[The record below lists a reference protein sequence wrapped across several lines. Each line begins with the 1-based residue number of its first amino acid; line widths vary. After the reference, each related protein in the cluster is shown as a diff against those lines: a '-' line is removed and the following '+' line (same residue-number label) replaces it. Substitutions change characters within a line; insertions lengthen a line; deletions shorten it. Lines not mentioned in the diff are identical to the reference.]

1 MRQLKPV
8 IQDAA
13 DRINDPMIDDD
24 VQAIKDIVVIERK
37 VKEAIQSHLE
47 ELNFYP
53 ETGSP
58 MIKEAISKHLN
69 VEPSRTLFGAGLD
82 EVILMISRA
91 VLTAGDKIV
100 TSDLH

>member
-37 VKEAIQSHLE
+37 VKEAIQAYQAQE
-47 ELNFYP
+47 EL
-53 ETGSP
+53 T
-58 MIKEAISKHLN
+58 
-69 VEPSRTLFGAGLD
+69 
-82 EVILMISRA
+82 
-91 VLTAGDKIV
+91 TAHEDNQNTIV
-100 TSDLH
+100 TGEDIRNEMNRKIRDEGYLR

>member
-37 VKEAIQSHLE
+37 VKEAIQAHKAQEE
-47 ELNFYP
+47 EL
-53 ETGSP
+53 T
-58 MIKEAISKHLN
+58 
-69 VEPSRTLFGAGLD
+69 
-82 EVILMISRA
+82 
-91 VLTAGDKIV
+91 TAHEDNQNTIV
-100 TSDLH
+100 TGEDIRNEMNRKIRDEGYLR

>member
-37 VKEAIQSHLE
+37 VKEAIQAHKAQEE
-47 ELNFYP
+47 EL
-53 ETGSP
+53 T
-58 MIKEAISKHLN
+58 
-69 VEPSRTLFGAGLD
+69 
-82 EVILMISRA
+82 
-91 VLTAGDKIV
+91 TAHEDNQNTIV
-100 TSDLH
+100 TGEDILNEMNRKIRDEGYLR

>member
-37 VKEAIQSHLE
+37 VKEAIQEHKAQVSKDKVIRVKLH
-47 ELNFYP
+47 P
-53 ETGSP
+53 ESKIEVRFP
-58 MIKEAISKHLN
+58 YISDSVLYAYCNKH
-69 VEPSRTLFGAGLD
+69 GLWK
-82 EVILMISRA
+82 
-91 VLTAGDKIV
+91 KIV
-100 TSDLH
+100 EW

>member
-37 VKEAIQSHLE
+37 VKEAIQAHKAQEE
-47 ELNFYP
+47 ELTPAHEDNQN
-53 ETGSP
+53 T
-58 MIKEAISKHLN
+58 
-69 VEPSRTLFGAGLD
+69 
-82 EVILMISRA
+82 
-91 VLTAGDKIV
+91 IV
-100 TSDLH
+100 TGEDIRNEMNRKIRDEGYLR

>member
-37 VKEAIQSHLE
+37 VKEAIQAHKAQE
-47 ELNFYP
+47 E
-53 ETGSP
+53 
-58 MIKEAISKHLN
+58 
-69 VEPSRTLFGAGLD
+69 
-82 EVILMISRA
+82 
-91 VLTAGDKIV
+91 
-100 TSDLH
+100 

>member
-37 VKEAIQSHLE
+37 VKKAIQAHKAQEE
-47 ELNFYP
+47 EL
-53 ETGSP
+53 T
-58 MIKEAISKHLN
+58 
-69 VEPSRTLFGAGLD
+69 
-82 EVILMISRA
+82 
-91 VLTAGDKIV
+91 TAHEDNQNTIV
-100 TSDLH
+100 TGEDIRNEMNRKIRDEGYLR

>member
-37 VKEAIQSHLE
+37 VKEAIQAHKAQEE
-47 ELNFYP
+47 EL
-53 ETGSP
+53 T
-58 MIKEAISKHLN
+58 
-69 VEPSRTLFGAGLD
+69 
-82 EVILMISRA
+82 
-91 VLTAGDKIV
+91 TAHEDNQNTIV
-100 TSDLH
+100 TGEDIRNEMNRKIGDEGYLR

>member
-37 VKEAIQSHLE
+37 VKEAIQAHKAQEE
-47 ELNFYP
+47 EL
-53 ETGSP
+53 T
-58 MIKEAISKHLN
+58 
-69 VEPSRTLFGAGLD
+69 
-82 EVILMISRA
+82 
-91 VLTAGDKIV
+91 TAHEDNQNTIV
-100 TSDLH
+100 TGEDICNEMNRKIRDEGYLR

>member
-37 VKEAIQSHLE
+37 VKEAIQAHKAKAQEE
-47 ELNFYP
+47 EL
-53 ETGSP
+53 T
-58 MIKEAISKHLN
+58 
-69 VEPSRTLFGAGLD
+69 
-82 EVILMISRA
+82 
-91 VLTAGDKIV
+91 TAHEDNQNTIV
-100 TSDLH
+100 TGEEIRNEMNRKIRDEGYLR